1 MPLSKEQQEAE
12 EEELGKVRLF
22 GHLPLNG
29 SVVVVVVDLVV
40 GVISS
45 HKRQTEI

>member
-29 SVVVVVVDLVV
+29 SVVVVVDLVV